1 MNRPAVMNATTE
13 HEARRQQLLLR
24 ALWRDEPGD
33 ALRGWLREAHD
44 GANDRGLAAYRANA
58 GALAERALA
67 GAFPTVAALVGDESF
82 AALARDFWQH
92 HPPAR
97 GDLGEWGAALPEFI
111 NANAELAREP
121 YLPDCAR
128 LDWLVHQ
135 ASRAADGPDD
145 GPALDALGLYPPEA
159 LQLALRP
166 GCMVLTSCWPV
177 ATIWSAHQ
185 QQGEGRFDAVRAA
198 FAGGAG
204 EQALVHRAGY
214 AVRVDALDADAA
226 RFTAAVIDGASLASA
241 LDGAGDG
248 FGFEHWLVQALQQH
262 WLVGVQL
269 LQSPSTRPS
278 P

>member
-1 MNRPAVMNATTE
+1 MNAPTE

-44 GANDRGLAAYRANA
+44 GANDRGLAAYRGNA

-67 GAFPTVAALVGDESF
+67 SAFPTVASLVGDESF
-82 AALARDFWQH
+82 GALARDFWRH

-111 NANAELAREP
+111 SANAELASEP
-121 YLPDCAR
+121 YLPDSAR
-128 LDWLVHQ
+128 LDWLVHL
-135 ASRAADGPDD
+135 ASRAADGPDQA
-145 GPALDALGLYPPEA
+145 PALAALGQHPPEG

-166 GCMVLTSCWPV
+166 GCAVLTSRWPV

-185 QQGEGRFDAVRAA
+185 QQGEARFDAVRAA
-198 FAGGAG
+198 FASGAG
-204 EQALVHRAGY
+204 EQALVHRDGH
-214 AVRVDALDADAA
+214 AVRVEALDADAA
-226 RFTAAVIDGASLASA
+226 RFTTAVIAGVSLAGA
-241 LDGAGDG
+241 LDDAGDG
-248 FGFEHWLVQALQQH
+248 FVFEHWLVHALQQR
-262 WLVGVQL
+262 WLVGVRI
-269 LQSPSTRPS
+269 LQSPSTGPS

>member
-33 ALRGWLREAHD
+33 ALRGWLREAPD
-44 GANDRGLAAYRANA
+44 GANDRGLAAYRGNA

-67 GAFPTVAALVGDESF
+67 SAFPTVAALVGDESF
-82 AALARDFWQH
+82 GALARDFWQH
-92 HPPAR
+92 HPPTR

-111 NANAELAREP
+111 STNAELASEP
-121 YLPDCAR
+121 YLPDSAR

-135 ASRAADGPDD
+135 ASRAADGPDQA
-145 GPALDALGLYPPEA
+145 PALDALGQHPPEG

-166 GCMVLTSCWPV
+166 GCVVLASRWPV

-198 FAGGAG
+198 FASGAG
-204 EQALVHRAGY
+204 EQALVHRDGY
-214 AVRVDALDADAA
+214 AVRVEALDANAA
-226 RFTAAVIDGASLASA
+226 RFTAAVVAGASLASA
-241 LDGAGDG
+241 LDDAGDS
-248 FGFEHWLVQALQQH
+248 FVFEHWLVHALQQR
-262 WLVGVQL
+262 WLVGARL
-269 LQSPSTRPS
+269 LQPPSQSPRP
-278 P
+278 